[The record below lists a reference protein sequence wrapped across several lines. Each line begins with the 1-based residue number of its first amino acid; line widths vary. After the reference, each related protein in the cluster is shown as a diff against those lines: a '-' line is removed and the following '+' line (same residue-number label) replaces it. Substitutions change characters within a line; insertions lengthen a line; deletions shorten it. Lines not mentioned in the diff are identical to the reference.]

1 MTQRSFGSETIHQQE
16 SFNFAELP
24 KLGHFDMV
32 CADFDRNVLTPW
44 EGPFPQSHLHRGAG
58 AASAAEPADQPG
70 RCNGRCDQAARK
82 LPGIFQCSK
91 HQQGQQQIGPGSRWG
106 AKSLQC
112 PPREAITKGKRTRRV
127 CCPSEHILKFK
138 HHATLPGECTVSE
151 TVLSSPGLVLNP
163 THNVRLCFFYNSD
176 FHCRK

>member
-1 MTQRSFGSETIHQQE
+1 
-16 SFNFAELP
+16 
-24 KLGHFDMV
+24 MV

-58 AASAAEPADQPG
+58 AASAEPADQPG
-70 RCNGRCDQAARK
+70 RCKGRCDQAARK

-106 AKSLQC
+106 TKSLQC

-138 HHATLPGECTVSE
+138 HRATLPGECAESE
-151 TVLSSPGLVLNP
+151 TILSSPGLAKKLYLNP
-163 THNVRLCFFYNSD
+163 THNVRPCFFCNSD